1 MLGLQYFS
9 FTDLWNPWQMML
21 TIAIGA
27 VYLVLT
33 GPKRS
38 LFANSEPVTVGRK
51 SLFLLGIAVYYFAN
65 GGPMNLLGH
74 LMFSAHM
81 TAMSLAYLVAP
92 PLILLGIPGWM
103 IRPLLTKKFV
113 GGIVKALTNPLLSVV
128 TFNMLFSFYHLPL
141 IHDYVMTHYTIHSI
155 FFIVLLVT
163 AFMMWWPI
171 VTPAPEVNGLSELK
185 KMGYIFA
192 NGVLITPA
200 CALIIFASTPVFATY
215 NDPQMWAKAM
225 GYCVPANS
233 QLLLENFSGPEFFA
247 LLDPQEDQQ
256 LGGVIMK
263 ILQEITYGAALAYIF
278 FNWYIRERAKD
289 DQDPDSILP
298 NPIA

>member
-1 MLGLQYFS
+1 MLGLQYFT
-9 FTDLWNPWQMML
+9 FAALWNPWQMAL
-21 TIAIGA
+21 VVAIGA
-27 VYLVLT
+27 LYLWLT

-38 LFANSEPVTVGRK
+38 WFPDSKPVPVGK
-51 SLFLLGIAVYYFAN
+51 KVMFLLGIAAYYFAQ
-65 GGPMNLLGH
+65 GGPLNLLGH

-81 TAMSLAYLVAP
+81 AAMSVAYLVAP
-92 PLILLGIPGWM
+92 PLILLGVPEWM
-103 IRPLLTKKFV
+103 VRPLISRKPV
-113 GGIVKALTNPLLSVV
+113 GAVVKAVTQPLITVV
-128 TFNMLFSFYHLPL
+128 TFNILFSFYHLPL
-141 IHDYVMTHYTIHSI
+141 VHDYVMTHYTVHTI
-155 FFIVLLVT
+155 FFFVLLIA

-171 VTPAPEVNGLSELK
+171 IAPIPELNGLSELK

-225 GYCVPANS
+225 GYCIPAGS
-233 QLLLENFSGPEFFA
+233 QMLLDNFSGPEFFA
-247 LLDPQEDQQ
+247 ILDPQEDQQ

-263 ILQEITYGAALAYIF
+263 ILQEITYGSALAYIF

-289 DQDPDSILP
+289 EQETTPVLTDPIV
-298 NPIA
+298 

>member
-9 FTDLWNPWQMML
+9 FTELWNPWQMML

-27 VYLVLT
+27 VYLLLV

-38 LFANSEPVTVGRK
+38 WFAGSEPVPAGK
-51 SLFLLGIAVYYFAN
+51 QFLFLLGIAVYYFAN
-65 GGPMNLLGH
+65 GGPLNILGH

-81 TAMSLAYLVAP
+81 SAMSLAYLVAP
-92 PLILLGIPGWM
+92 PLILLGVPGWLV
-103 IRPLLTKKFV
+103 RPLLAKKAV
-113 GGIVKALTNPLLSVV
+113 GKMIKGLTNPLITVV
-128 TFNMLFSFYHLPL
+128 SFNMLFSFYHLPL
-141 IHDYVMTHYTIHSI
+141 VHDYVMTHYTIHTI
-155 FFIVLLVT
+155 FFLVLLVT

-171 VTPAPEVNGLSELK
+171 ISPAPEVNGLSELK
-185 KMGYIFA
+185 KMAYIFA

-233 QLLLENFSGPEFFA
+233 QMLLDSFSGPEFFA

-289 DQDPDSILP
+289 DQDSDPIVP

>member
-9 FTDLWNPWQMML
+9 FAEVWGTWQL
-21 TIAIGA
+21 ALAVAIGA
-27 VYLVLT
+27 VYLTLT
-33 GPKRS
+33 GPKRTW
-38 LFANSEPVTVGRK
+38 FAGSEPVTAGRK
-51 SLFLLGIAVYYFAN
+51 SLFLLGVAVYYFAN
-65 GGPMNLLGH
+65 GGPLNLLGH

-81 TAMSLAYLVAP
+81 TAMSLAYMLAP
-92 PLILLGIPGWM
+92 PLMLLGIPGWM
-103 IRPLLTKKFV
+103 VRPLLSMKVV
-113 GGIVKALTNPLLSVV
+113 GKVIKGLTHPLISVV
-128 TFNMLFSFYHLPL
+128 CFNMLFSFYHLPL
-141 IHDYVMTHYTIHSI
+141 IHDYVMTNYTIHTL
-155 FFIVLLVT
+155 FFIALLIA

-171 VTPAPEVNGLSELK
+171 ITPVPEVKGLSELK

-225 GYCVPANS
+225 GYCIPGNT
-233 QLLLENFSGPEFFA
+233 QFLLDNFNGPEFFS
-247 LLDPQEDQQ
+247 LLDAREDQQ

-263 ILQEITYGAALAYIF
+263 IFQEITYGAALAYIF

-289 DQDPDSILP
+289 DQDAEPVLP
-298 NPIA
+298 NPVS

>member
-9 FTDLWNPWQMML
+9 FWELWNPWQMVL

-27 VYLVLT
+27 VYLWLT
-33 GPKRS
+33 GPGRLRFS
-38 LFANSEPVTVGRK
+38 NSSPVTAGRK
-51 SLFLLGIAVYYFAN
+51 TLFLLGIAIYYFAQ
-65 GGPMNLLGH
+65 GGPLNLLGH

-81 TAMSLAYLVAP
+81 TSMSLAYLAAP
-92 PLILLGIPGWM
+92 PLILLGIPGWLVRPVISRKPVGAT
-103 IRPLLTKKFV
+103 IR
-113 GGIVKALTNPLLSVV
+113 ALTNPLITVV

-141 IHDYVMTHYTIHSI
+141 VHDYVMTHYTVHTI
-155 FFIVLLVT
+155 FFFVLLIA

-171 VTPAPEVNGLSELK
+171 LSPTPELNGLSELK

-225 GYCVPANS
+225 GYCIPGNA
-233 QLLLENFSGPEFFA
+233 QALLDSFSGPEYFA

-289 DQDPDSILP
+289 DQDSRTAMPDPVL
-298 NPIA
+298 